1 MVQSDL
7 VIRGGTVIDGTGAP
21 GRVAD
26 VEIRDGRIVAIG
38 RSVGPADD
46 VVDASAHIVT
56 PGFIDGHTHLDAQMF
71 WNPLGTSSCWHG
83 VTTVV
88 TGNCGLTLAPTQPG
102 RSELVLRNLERAEDI
117 PAVSLAAGIAHWGW
131 EHFDEY
137 LDVVERL
144 PKAINVAAYIGH
156 SALRTWAMGERAFE
170 DAATA
175 ADLDKMTT
183 ELRRARTAGAIGFST
198 SRSNKHL
205 TADDRPVAS
214 RIAAWSE
221 VVALVTE
228 LAESGGGVFEIANE
242 AAMSSEDASV
252 RSEAMRRLS
261 ELTIATGVTTT
272 FGTTSWR
279 RQAIHPDRRG
289 LPRHDRRGHHRA
301 PTRRAHRRSPGS
313 PASKRRIGGERC
325 SKP

>member
-88 TGNCGLTLAPTQPG
+88 TGYCGLTLVPTQPG
-102 RSELVLRNLERAEDI
+102 RSELVLRNLEC
-117 PAVSLAAGIAHWGW
+117 
-131 EHFDEY
+131 

>member
-26 VEIRDGRIVAIG
+26 IEIRDGRIVAIG

-46 VVDASAHIVT
+46 VVDATGHVVT

-71 WNPLGTSSCWHG
+71 WDPLGTSSCWHG

-88 TGNCGLTLAPTQPG
+88 TGNCGFTLAPTQPG

-117 PAVSLAAGIAHWGW
+117 PAVSLAEGISHWGW

-144 PKAINVAAYIGH
+144 PKAIDVAAYIGH
-156 SALRTWAMGERAFE
+156 SALRTWAMERRRVRRDCLSRRPRQDDHRDE
-170 DAATA
+170 EGPNGGGHRL
-175 ADLDKMTT
+175 LDI
-183 ELRRARTAGAIGFST
+183 EEQ
-198 SRSNKHL
+198 KHL

-214 RIAAWSE
+214 R
-221 VVALVTE
+221 
-228 LAESGGGVFEIANE
+228 
-242 AAMSSEDASV
+242 V
-252 RSEAMRRLS
+252 RSVE
-261 ELTIATGVTTT
+261 
-272 FGTTSWR
+272 
-279 RQAIHPDRRG
+279 RG
-289 LPRHDRRGHHRA
+289 GRARHGA
-301 PTRRAHRRSPGS
+301 
-313 PASKRRIGGERC
+313 RRIGRRSVRDRQRGSDVVRGPVDPFRIDATVEQPHHRHGRDHDVRHHQFLE
-325 SKP
+325 S

>member
-88 TGNCGLTLAPTQPG
+88 TGYCGLTLVPTQPG
-102 RSELVLRNLERAEDI
+102 RSELVLRNLEC
-117 PAVSLAAGIAHWGW
+117 
-131 EHFDEY
+131 

-214 RIAAWSE
+214 RIAAWSD